1 MPNTNPDTT
10 ATPADADQAGAIL
23 EIDLD
28 ALGANYN
35 NLRHRAA
42 PAECGAVLK
51 ADAYGL
57 GADQVGPKLAALG
70 CHSFFVAHLAE
81 GVALRH
87 ILGGE
92 PAIYILNG
100 PLPRTEADFLHHD
113 LLPVLNSPRQLEQ
126 WSAAAAIHGQ
136 TLGAGLQI
144 DTGMARLGLSPVETA
159 ELAANPGRLAGLDL
173 HFIASHLACADEPG
187 HAFNGEQRQAFQQQL
202 TALPPAPGSLANSAG
217 IFLGPDYHYD
227 LVRPG
232 IALYGGNP
240 TPGAANPM
248 GSVVRLA
255 GKIIQIREIDTP
267 QSVGYGA
274 THRVTGR
281 RRIATIPVGYADGYP
296 RALSGRGRAGIAG
309 VSVPVVGRVSMD
321 LITLD
326 VTEAPV
332 DATYPGAMV
341 DLIGGGGPSLDEVA
355 EAAGTIGYEILTALG
370 RRYHRQYLP
379 VPKYP
384 DEEPGARTGPH
395 AGPQEGP
402 R

>member
-1 MPNTNPDTT
+1 MPNTSPNTS

-28 ALGANYN
+28 ALGANYD

-57 GADQVGPKLAALG
+57 GAIQVGPKLAAMG
-70 CHSFFVAHLAE
+70 CRRFFVAHLAE
-81 GVALRH
+81 GVALRK
-87 ILGGE
+87 ILGVA
-92 PAIYILNG
+92 PAIYVLNG
-100 PLPRTEADFLHHD
+100 PLPRTEAEFLHYD
-113 LLPVLNSPRQLEQ
+113 LLPVLNSPCQLEQ
-126 WSAAAAIHGQ
+126 WSGAAAARER
-136 TLGAGLQI
+136 TLGAGLHI
-144 DTGMARLGLSPVETA
+144 DTGMARLGLTPVEAA
-159 ELAANPGRLAGLDL
+159 ELAANPARLAGLDL

-187 HAFNGEQRQAFQQQL
+187 HALNGEQRQAFHHLL
-202 TALPPAPGSLANSAG
+202 TALPAAPGSLANSAG

-240 TPGAANPM
+240 TPGAPNPM
-248 GSVVRLA
+248 REVVRLA

-274 THRVTGR
+274 THRVTGQ
-281 RRIATIPVGYADGYP
+281 RRIATVPVGYADGYP
-296 RALSGRGRAGIAG
+296 RALSGRGRAGVAG
-309 VSVPVVGRVSMD
+309 VSVPVVGRISMD
-321 LITLD
+321 MITLD

-332 DATYPGAMV
+332 DAAYPGAMV

-355 EAAGTIGYEILTALG
+355 EAAGTIGYEILTSLG
-370 RRYHRQYLP
+370 RRYHRQYINAP
-379 VPKYP
+379 AWNPAHRQAQRRGG
-384 DEEPGARTGPH
+384 DE
-395 AGPQEGP
+395 
-402 R
+402 